1 MTELKYF
8 HGDAI
13 KQEFPEH
20 LDWFVPGF
28 LKNINKIAADFGIKT
43 IYEKIDYNKY
53 EVALTVKD
61 KDKIHQII
69 IDFRKNNSL
78 DSFISSLIDSIND
91 LTINSLD
98 GFIVIAYRPFND
110 SNISLTLGNW
120 MTLEKIDDFK
130 NLINNPKKFHLSKN
144 QLSNDY
150 LGPKKFED
158 LKITH
163 YSPKFEADYYLPF
176 FPEDNFKR
184 QTVELLESIALLDKN
199 NNVQFEVTSMTS
211 EEATIIFLEN
221 NRNKEVFF
229 NARDFDKIGHE
240 LNEFK
245 KEIDWRFVLIQP
257 DEDNLIYAF
266 CSQNELMTLEKSG
279 FIREDYIERR

>member
-20 LDWFVPGF
+20 LDWFVPGL

-78 DSFISSLIDSIND
+78 DNFISSLIDSIND

-120 MTLEKIDDFK
+120 MTLEKIDDFE

-150 LGPKKFED
+150 IGPKNFED

-163 YSPKFEADYYLPF
+163 YSPKFEADYYLRF

-221 NRNKEVFF
+221 DRNKEVFF

-266 CSQNELMTLEKSG
+266 CSQNELRTLEKYG